1 MDEQKYEVVKFID
14 DELELEVSV
23 DPSEETIWLSLDKMS
38 ILFERDR
45 SVIGKHIKKIYNEKE
60 LDEWTTRAKNARHLL
75 DGRIYQVDIYNLDV
89 IIAVGYRVNSK
100 RGTVFRKWANKVLK
114 EYLLKGYVINEN
126 RVIVSNENYIE
137 LRNEVANI
145 NNRLEKV
152 EDKVFDKDYGLDK
165 IFYNGQFYDAYTL
178 VQSIFESAINEIII
192 IDNNIN

>member
-1 MDEQKYEVVKFID
+1 MDEQKYEVVKFIV